1 MISRRRALLHDF
13 EKAKTAVEHA
23 KPQKMDAVS
32 PCYVLNMSAI
42 RTMWSFFTLNIKKD
56 GMHCGTVHRGIVV
69 AVRVTVYGYAM
80 QKVNIDYSLSPRTNL
95 SSLQERKRT
104 CRMPPFLS

>member
-42 RTMWSFFTLNIKKD
+42 RTMWSFFHT
-56 GMHCGTVHRGIVV
+56 T
-69 AVRVTVYGYAM
+69 Y
-80 QKVNIDYSLSPRTNL
+80 QKGRTAFVILCIGNSSGSPRNSVWL
-95 SSLQERKRT
+95 RHAEGQH
-104 CRMPPFLS
+104 